1 MRLHLWVVLNSITE
15 TQDFASLLALKKAMP
30 GGTAFL
36 FHVVINYLMTL
47 TALWLPSVYVVTT
60 MVIPLASFIS

>member
-1 MRLHLWVVLNSITE
+1 VVLNSITE
-15 TQDFASLLALKKAMP
+15 TQDFAALLALKKAMP

-47 TALWLPSVYVVTT
+47 TALWLPSV
-60 MVIPLASFIS
+60 